1 MKSRLFFLITAMLS
15 VAVSVSAD
23 TVLFRSGKVLAA
35 ELTTQKIDVSGFPA
49 EKPLQL
55 PKDPVYAVVTFQL
68 APGRAISVFD
78 YELVACGTGFPCVA
92 INHNGQFV
100 MRDTALVSSTPVQ
113 LLFITDRL
121 AAGNEEKELH
131 HLRSRFKPSNIY
143 STPLI
148 FTNLKSDSP
157 KTVSEIPA
165 DGCFT
170 PAVKSD
176 APAAKP
182 QESQAP
188 TGAAE

>member
-1 MKSRLFFLITAMLS
+1 MKAILFSLI
-15 VAVSVSAD
+15 AVVLFTTLSVSAD

-35 ELTTQKIDVSGFPA
+35 ELTTQKINISGFPA

-55 PKDPVYAVVTFQL
+55 PKDPVYAVVTIQL

-92 INHNGQFV
+92 INHDGRFV
-100 MRDTALVSSTPVQ
+100 MRDTALTSNTPVQ

-131 HLRSRFKPSNIY
+131 HLRSRFKPANIY
-143 STPLI
+143 STPLL

-165 DGCFT
+165 VGCFT
-170 PAVKSD
+170 PAIKAD
-176 APAAKP
+176 ASARS
-182 QESQAP
+182 QESQVQP
-188 TGAAE
+188 GAAE